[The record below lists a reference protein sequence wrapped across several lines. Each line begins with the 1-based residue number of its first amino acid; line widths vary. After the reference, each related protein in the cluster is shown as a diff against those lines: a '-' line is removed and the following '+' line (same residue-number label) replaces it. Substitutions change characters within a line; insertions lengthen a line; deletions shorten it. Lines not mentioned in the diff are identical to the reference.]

1 LEQEATA
8 AIAQGDHAAYDQL
21 RDDQKKLGEFRPLVT
36 HSFHEQSPFTFF
48 HFQLLSAYKERHAN
62 SAPKIRLATMASHKA
77 RDGLSPRALVMW
89 LVIMT
94 PAVSA
99 IQSQSQSQYIPAPS

>member
-48 HFQLLSAYKERHAN
+48 HFQLLSDWLTIEQLGLKLLEELDGH
-62 SAPKIRLATMASHKA
+62 SAE
-77 RDGLSPRALVMW
+77 
-89 LVIMT
+89 
-94 PAVSA
+94 
-99 IQSQSQSQYIPAPS
+99 SQSAQIIGG